1 MKRSLLA
8 AILATAA
15 IAFSCTMEE
24 PVQDNSVVM
33 NPTAT
38 IANFVFDG
46 VATKTTFQLND
57 NVASFAFTSSDVLR
71 AYPVSPEQGDGIRFT
86 VKDNKGTS
94 CVFEGSGF
102 GLMAGQ
108 KYAAYYPGN
117 SDNVPEVT
125 EVPVDFTGQFQPA
138 ANEWNL
144 SDVDFLYATG
154 IEPANDA
161 CNFQMKHLGAL
172 LIMNVTFTE
181 AGVYKTLALSSDMPF
196 ITEGTVDLTAD
207 EIALEPEGTSDTITL
222 ALGGDNG
229 MEVTAGQTVTF
240 YMMVAPVDMSNAAL
254 TLTLTDV
261 NDKVI
266 VKEGT
271 GTNFEAGKAIQI
283 AGTPAA
289 PAAPAVN
296 LSAEETANSYIVSAA
311 GDYYFDCTVAG
322 NGQEVNMAA
331 KAFNTHA
338 NVWPQ
343 VNGAYTSA
351 LPAIHPTD
359 IRVTLNQNNCISDV
373 YYADG
378 YIHFT
383 ASGAKGNAK
392 ILVMDAA
399 NDDPA
404 WVWHIWC
411 TDQPST
417 VHYTSKHWT
426 AWEYEVMDRNLGA
439 IKAVFDDPTNAN
451 NDPDEV
457 CGFYYQFGN
466 PTGWTWAEYSNT
478 VADYWRMVDGIAGA
492 EKLHRPVYGG
502 SDFYWFNP
510 YASSAPKQIFGI
522 LWGAGS
528 AGDGTLKRGGDV
540 VKTMYDP
547 CPPGYQVMPIDMLD
561 SVVNSNGG
569 DQYGWF
575 LNGTDGAIYFPYNG
589 AAWAG
594 GNFWMHRGFVPDGDT
609 ARYFTLWT
617 SGHNNT
623 NMAYPWIAY
632 SKDVNRAGGFEQ
644 GKDDKGATVGHV
656 IARGMG
662 VRCVTPLE

>member
-1 MKRSLLA
+1 MKRTLL
-8 AILATAA
+8 AILAVAA
-15 IAFSCTMEE
+15 IASSCVKEE
-24 PVQDNSVVM
+24 KKASSVVM
-33 NPTAT
+33 TPSAT
-38 IANFVFDG
+38 IENFVMDG
-46 VATKTTFQLND
+46 AATKTTFALNN
-57 NVASFAFTSSDVLR
+57 NVATFAFAASDVLR
-71 AYPVSPEQGDGIRFT
+71 AYPVAPEVGDGLRFT
-86 VKDNKGTS
+86 VKQSNGTS
-94 CVFEGSGF
+94 CVFTGSGF
-102 GLMAGQ
+102 GLMEGQ
-108 KYAAYYPGN
+108 EYAAYYPGG
-117 SDNVPEVT
+117 DDDVPDVT
-125 EVPVDFTGQFQPA
+125 EVPVDFTGQCQPA
-138 ANEWNL
+138 ANTWNL
-144 SDVDFLYATG
+144 SNADFLYATG
-154 IEPANDA
+154 IEPVNGA
-161 CNFQMKHLGAL
+161 CSFSMKHLGAL

-181 AGVYKTLALSSDMPF
+181 AGVYKELSLSSSMNF
-196 ITEGTVDLTAD
+196 ITEGTIDLTAD
-207 EIALEPEGTSDTITL
+207 PIALEPEGTSEVITL
-222 ALGGDNG
+222 ELGEGNG
-229 MEVTAGQTVTF
+229 MAVTAGQTVTF
-240 YMMVAPVDMSNAAL
+240 YMMVAPVDMSNATL

-261 NDKVI
+261 NNNVI

-271 GTNFEAGKAIQI
+271 GTNFQAGHAVQI

-289 PAAPAVN
+289 PEVPAVN

-322 NGQEVNMAA
+322 NGQTVNMAG
-331 KAFNTHA
+331 KGFNTHA

-343 VNGAYTSA
+343 VNGQYTAS

-359 IRVTLNQNNCISDV
+359 VRVTLNQNSCISDV

-417 VHYTSKHWT
+417 VHYASLHWT
-426 AWEYEVMDRNLGA
+426 GWEYDVMDRNLGA
-439 IKAVFDDPTNAN
+439 IKAVFDDPTNPN
-451 NDPDEV
+451 NNPDEV

-466 PTGWTWAEYSNT
+466 PTGWTWGEFSNT

-510 YASSAPKQIFGI
+510 YASSAPKQLFGI

-561 SVVNSNGG
+561 QVVNSNGG
-569 DQYGWF
+569 DQYGWY
-575 LNGTDGAIYFPYNG
+575 LNGDDGAIYFPYNG

-594 GNFWMHRGFVPDGDT
+594 GNFWMGD
-609 ARYFTLWT
+609 RK
-617 SGHNNT
+617 S
-623 NMAYPWIAY
+623 
-632 SKDVNRAGGFEQ
+632 V
-644 GKDDKGATVGHV
+644 V
-656 IARGMG
+656 
-662 VRCVTPLE
+662 